1 VIDHGSY
8 LLKAGFAHQNA
19 PSALVP
25 ALVGR
30 PHHPG
35 PLVKVNPHSQTH
47 SHPLFHFLVLF
58 FLLISESNI
67 HSSLY
72 SLFVVEMTST

>member
-8 LLKAGFAHQNA
+8 LMKAGFAHLNA

-30 PHHPG
+30 PHHSG
-35 PLVKVNPHSQTH
+35 PLVKVNFFLSIIENHSHFVMLTNMSFDFFVLSHSHTH
-47 SHPLFHFLVLF
+47 SRSHF
-58 FLLISESNI
+58 
-67 HSSLY
+67 
-72 SLFVVEMTST
+72 